1 MLNSSVI
8 FNNLYIAN
16 VMIFTIK
23 IKKFSLYVSLLFH
36 KRYSKGGRDT
46 EQQFHR
52 AWYVVS
58 LTNVYGNGLSIWL
71 SLIFIFCTCL
81 GVDEKSRNP

>member
-23 IKKFSLYVSLLFH
+23 IKKFSLNIFLLFH

-46 EQQFHR
+46 EQQFYR
-52 AWYVVS
+52 AWYAVS
-58 LTNVYGNGLSIWL
+58 LTNVHME
-71 SLIFIFCTCL
+71 TACL
-81 GVDEKSRNP
+81 FSYH

>member
-23 IKKFSLYVSLLFH
+23 KFSLYVFLLFH
-36 KRYSKGGRDT
+36 ERYSKGGRDT

-52 AWYVVS
+52 AWYAVS
-58 LTNVYGNGLSIWL
+58 LSNVYGNGLSI
-71 SLIFIFCTCL
+71 
-81 GVDEKSRNP
+81 